1 MLQSMRSQRVRHD
14 LATKQHQPVK
24 ANLGTGLVNKDSRHG
39 PTWRTGRGC
48 FCMFATSAI
57 FWVVLDVRTCRVG
70 DSDFFFFLFAT
81 LQGMWNLSSQ
91 TRDRTY
97 IPCIGSTVLSTGPSG
112 KSQEMVILYTW
123 LDFEAVPSSDVCL
136 SVSPGRQWD

>member
-70 DSDFFFFLFAT
+70 DSDFFFFFFLPHCKAC
-81 LQGMWNLSSQ
+81 G
-91 TRDRTY
+91 
-97 IPCIGSTVLSTGPSG
+97 
-112 KSQEMVILYTW
+112 ILVPRPGIEPTS
-123 LDFEAVPSSDVCL
+123 LALEAQS
-136 SVSPGRQWD
+136 